1 MDKTIALVILIGGI
15 LLVIF
20 ALTASDSII
29 SDISKAFTDSPTDK
43 SMWMLVG
50 GIVVTGI
57 GLAGVLRGSRS

>member
-1 MDKTIALVILIGGI
+1 MDKTIALVILVGGI

-20 ALTASDSII
+20 ALIASDSII